1 MKQIYMLFAAL
12 TIGTTAF
19 AQLPDGSIAPDFTAT
34 DITGVQWNLYDLLD
48 QGNTVILDFS
58 ATWCGPCWNYAL
70 GGTLEDMYSTFGPE
84 GTGDLYV
91 FYLES
96 DDSTTDADL
105 NGTGT
110 ATTGDWVSITNFPI
124 IDNASNIFDSY
135 SNTYY
140 PTIYTVCPDGT
151 PNATTGEM
159 EYSLVESGQTTFEGH
174 VDAAFM
180 DCSNSITGAAPLMTY
195 NGETSSCGGGEWMAS
210 TSVTNL
216 GSDDVTTMT
225 FEVSLN
231 GSAQADVMWEGI
243 VSNGGSETVDL
254 GTFSEI
260 GALDIALVSVNG
272 ADWNADAA
280 VGIVGSTEAASY
292 VQVRITT
299 DNWPE
304 ETGWEIVNADGSFV
318 DGVATGSLDGLID
331 TEMTWDVALDLN
343 ECYIFTAFDT
353 FGDGL
358 FASQWGDL
366 ADGMLSVV
374 SMDGMDDLS
383 VVISY
388 NGSTDGGFAELV
400 GGMEVTSVSGIS
412 ENDLTSSVNVFP
424 NPFTDNTTLS
434 FTAAEAGNASVVVY
448 NLVGEKVIEM
458 NLGNIAAGTQNIELD
473 FASMQAGIYLVS
485 LTAGNETST
494 LRVTNV
500 Q

>member
-1 MKQIYMLFAAL
+1 
-12 TIGTTAF
+12 
-19 AQLPDGSIAPDFTAT
+19 
-34 DITGVQWNLYDLLD
+34 
-48 QGNTVILDFS
+48 
-58 ATWCGPCWNYAL
+58 
-70 GGTLEDMYSTFGPE
+70 
-84 GTGDLYV
+84 
-91 FYLES
+91 
-96 DDSTTDADL
+96 
-105 NGTGT
+105 
-110 ATTGDWVSITNFPI
+110 
-124 IDNASNIFDSY
+124 
-135 SNTYY
+135 
-140 PTIYTVCPDGT
+140 
-151 PNATTGEM
+151 
-159 EYSLVESGQTTFEGH
+159 
-174 VDAAFM
+174 
-180 DCSNSITGAAPLMTY
+180 
-195 NGETSSCGGGEWMAS
+195 MAS

-260 GALDIALVSVNG
+260 GALDYALVSVNG

-318 DGVATGSLDGLID
+318 DGVATGSLAGLND

-353 FGDGL
+353 YGDGL
-358 FASQWGDL
+358 FASQWGET
-366 ADGMLSVV
+366 DGMLSVV

-388 NGSTDGGFAELV
+388 NGSTDGDYAELV

-494 LRVTNV
+494 LRVTNAN
-500 Q
+500 